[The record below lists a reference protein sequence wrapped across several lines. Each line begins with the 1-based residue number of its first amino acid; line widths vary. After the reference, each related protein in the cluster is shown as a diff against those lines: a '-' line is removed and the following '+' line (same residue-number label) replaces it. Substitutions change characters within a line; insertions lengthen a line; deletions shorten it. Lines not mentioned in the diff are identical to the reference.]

1 MRSVMLALLL
11 ASSYATAGF
20 ITSSTSGNANVSATV
35 SSSSIVLRGSAFSNG
50 PTAAMGEIRFTDAFT
65 LFGIDA
71 GAFRVTISSGYS
83 SRIDGFG
90 STSASVGP
98 AHFGFNGGPIKI
110 ETFDIP
116 FLESQPISIVA
127 TLSAIAV
134 DSEPGNP
141 FAGSAEIVLYL
152 SISNFRLFDAA
163 GTEIFGVNYAT
174 ESGDP
179 LPFAPPASVPEPG
192 TLLLS
197 AVGLAIIARHR

>member
-20 ITSSTSGNANVSATV
+20 ITSSTSGNATVSATV
-35 SSSSIVLRGSAFSNG
+35 SSSSIALMGSAFSNG
-50 PTAAMGEIRFTDAFT
+50 PTAAIGKITFTDAFT

-71 GAFRVTISSGYS
+71 GIFRVTISSGYN
-83 SRIDGFG
+83 RLDGYG
-90 STSASVGP
+90 NTSASVGP
-98 AHFGFNGGPIKI
+98 ASFGFVGGPTKI

-116 FLESQPISIVA
+116 FLGSQPISIVA
-127 TLSAIAV
+127 SLSASAI
-134 DSEPGNP
+134 DFEPDNP
-141 FAGSAEIVLYL
+141 FVGSAQIGIYL
-152 SISNFRLFDAA
+152 SISNFGVFDAA
-163 GTEIFGVNYAT
+163 GTELLGVNYAT

-192 TLLLS
+192 TWLLS